1 MPKLKTNRGAAKR
14 FRATASG
21 FKSRRSF
28 RNHILTKKATKRKR
42 SLRANVLVDESDLKS
57 VIRMLPYAAKKKSAK
72 RRRHYRAK
80 DQSSQSTTCIANE
93 VTHAKS

>member
-21 FKSRRSF
+21 YKCRRVN

-42 SLRANVLVDESDLKS
+42 HLRATGRIGESDMHA
-57 VIRMLPYAAKKKSAK
+57 VDRMLPYAK
-72 RRRHYRAK
+72 
-80 DQSSQSTTCIANE
+80 
-93 VTHAKS
+93 

>member
-28 RNHILTKKATKRKR
+28 RNHILTKKATKRK
-42 SLRANVLVDESDLKS
+42 SQLRGTTQIDGSDFRA
-57 VIRMLPYAAKKKSAK
+57 VGRMLPGTVTKSTK
-72 RRRHYRAK
+72 RRRLYRAK
-80 DQSSQSTTCIANE
+80 NTMISLDIEVVNE
-93 VTHAKS
+93 G

>member
-42 SLRANVLVDESDLKS
+42 QLRANLQIDDSDFRS
-57 VIRMLPYAAKKKSAK
+57 VTRMLPYAAGKSVK
-72 RRRHYRAK
+72 RRRVYRAK
-80 DQSSQSTTCIANE
+80 NAANQGIHTVNE
-93 VTHAKS
+93 GK

>member
-21 FKSRRSF
+21 FKCRRSF
-28 RNHILTKKATKRKR
+28 RNHILTKKATKLKRK
-42 SLRANVLVDESDLKS
+42 LRANVQIDESDLKS
-57 VIRMLPYAAKKKSAK
+57 VSRMLPYANKKAAK

-80 DQSSQSTTCIANE
+80 DKSSQSMTYVVKE
-93 VTHAKS
+93 VNHAKS

>member
-42 SLRANVLVDESDLKS
+42 QLRATMQIDGSDFRA
-57 VIRMLPYAAKKKSAK
+57 VGRMLPYATTKSTK
-72 RRRHYRAK
+72 RRRLYRAK
-80 DQSSQSTTCIANE
+80 NAIIQLDTE
-93 VTHAKS
+93 VVSEGK

>member
-28 RNHILTKKATKRKR
+28 RNHMLTKKATKRKR
-42 SLRANVLVDESDLKS
+42 QLRGSTQIDGSDFRA
-57 VIRMLPYAAKKKSAK
+57 VGRMLPYATTKSAK
-72 RRRHYRAK
+72 RRRSYRAK
-80 DQSSQSTTCIANE
+80 NAIIQLGTE
-93 VTHAKS
+93 L

>member
-28 RNHILTKKATKRKR
+28 RNHILTKKSTKRKR
-42 SLRANVLVDESDLKS
+42 HLRANAQVDQSDLRS
-57 VIRMLPYAAKKKSAK
+57 VGRMLPYITTKAQK
-72 RRRHYRAK
+72 RRRLYRAK
-80 DQSSQSTTCIANE
+80 N
-93 VTHAKS
+93 AKVQLDVPAVDEGK

>member
-42 SLRANVLVDESDLKS
+42 NLRQTNHVRAEDAGRLD
-57 VIRMLPYAAKKKSAK
+57 RMLPYL
-72 RRRHYRAK
+72 
-80 DQSSQSTTCIANE
+80 
-93 VTHAKS
+93 